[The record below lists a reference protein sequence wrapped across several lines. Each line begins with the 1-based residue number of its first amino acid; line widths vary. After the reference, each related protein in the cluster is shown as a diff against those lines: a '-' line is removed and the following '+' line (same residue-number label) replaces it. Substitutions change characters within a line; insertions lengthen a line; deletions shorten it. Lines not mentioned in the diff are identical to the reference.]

1 VVEEQGQVIGIV
13 LMVEEPGPMRK
24 KVGRSSGAAAGRR
37 RQGRIWVWGRCSTAQ
52 SPSAKR
58 KVEQEEISL
67 VAVKHDGK
75 KREGGRWS
83 TAPYDDRDGWL
94 VKRT

>member
-1 VVEEQGQVIGIV
+1 
-13 LMVEEPGPMRK
+13 
-24 KVGRSSGAAAGRR
+24 
-37 RQGRIWVWGRCSTAQ
+37 
-52 SPSAKR
+52 
-58 KVEQEEISL
+58 VEQEEISL